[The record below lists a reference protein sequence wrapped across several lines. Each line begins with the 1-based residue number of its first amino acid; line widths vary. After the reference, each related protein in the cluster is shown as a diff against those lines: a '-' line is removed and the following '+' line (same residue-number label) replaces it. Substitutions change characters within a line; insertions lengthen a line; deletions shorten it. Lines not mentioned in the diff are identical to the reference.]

1 MGDLQLRQDILDE
14 LDFEPRV
21 DSAHIGVSV
30 ERGVVTLSGHVG
42 TYAQK
47 LAAEA
52 AARRVKGVHAIADE
66 VKVRYPFEKKTADD
80 EIAKRALDI
89 LKWDATVPADAI
101 AVTVGDGLVTL
112 SGEVEWKF
120 QKSAAEDQVRKLS
133 GVSAIINEIK
143 IKPRAQPSDIKQ
155 RIENALRRN
164 AEVEAQAVRVSVSAE
179 GKVTLEGTV
188 HDWQER
194 EAIQNAAWSAPG
206 VISVKDH
213 MNFV

>member
-1 MGDLQLRQDILDE
+1 MGDLQLQQNVVDE

-21 DSAHIGVSV
+21 DSAHIGVAV
-30 ERGVVTLSGHVG
+30 TGGVVTLSGHVAS
-42 TYAQK
+42 YVEK

-52 AARRVKGVHAIADE
+52 ATRRVKGVRAIADE
-66 VKVRYPFEKKTADD
+66 IEVRYPFEKKTADD

-89 LKWDATVPADAI
+89 LNWDATVPPGAVI
-101 AVTVGDGLVTL
+101 VTVRDGLVTL
-112 SGEVEWKF
+112 SGEVEWKY
-120 QKSAAEDQVRKLS
+120 QKSAAEGQIRKLS
-133 GVSAIINEIK
+133 GVNAIINNIK
-143 IKPRAQPSDIKQ
+143 IKPRVQPSDIQQ

-164 AEVEAQAVRVSVSAE
+164 AEVEAHAVRVVVQDG

-206 VISVKDH
+206 VVSVKDH
-213 MNFV
+213 LNFV